1 MKPQVKK
8 CLAALSIIVLMAA
21 HPTVATAQ
29 TASSGSS
36 LRDGVSPPETNE
48 THSIPDTLEGPAV
61 NIEGPFAEW
70 GIPTP
75 PGAEG
80 YEVNQV
86 TQDELNPQGLDEWH
100 PTNDPQSEIVPGQ
113 MRSDKEEV
121 PAGTIKADADQA
133 EIKEAKLTNPDTPTL
148 NARPGCG
155 VYWPAP
161 FEVCGAIKNL
171 YDSLGGPTSFL
182 LLPKSNELTNPDGVG
197 KRSEFVNGFI
207 YWHPRTSAHTVSIP
221 VSRVWHRHGWEN
233 GFLGY
238 PTTSD
243 ISLGNQWYV
252 QHFEGGHVYTHNAL
266 PATQASIQ
274 GAIYDKWQSMGGHN
288 SDLGFPISDE
298 LTTPD
303 GIGRYNVFEGGMI
316 YWTPQHGAHAVS
328 QGVLFSWATQGYER
342 SSYGYPV
349 DDSFINDEGV
359 QEQPFESGTIYA
371 DATTFWQPFSCE
383 TAANRIAMAN
393 LVTGEFDFMCSNRGI
408 SIMSGDSVYFDLP
421 TVADVAANFTRLS
434 LQASNPPSAAECD
447 VYEPSSIS
455 APLRRSDYHISK
467 TIRFCVGEMTGSGAV
482 KWSKDFDWRIDNV
495 LIQRQSA
502 QVRAQV
508 NTLDMPSF
516 TFTVES
522 RLQEDKRFQLDPTLQ
537 TMTNKI
543 TQAGPRYASTA
554 NYLTPTS
561 PGTFF
566 VEVTE
571 LKLSVP
577 SWGYEGQYS
586 GLRFALGRYDC
597 PQYTYYSD
605 LCSFPELVKDQT
617 TIDRP

>member
-8 CLAALSIIVLMAA
+8 HVAALSVAVLMIA
-21 HPTVATAQ
+21 HPTAATAQ

-36 LRDGVSPPETNE
+36 LRDDISPQETTE
-48 THSIPDTLEGPAV
+48 GQPTPDTAEEPAA
-61 NIEGPFAEW
+61 NIEGPFAQW

-80 YEVNQV
+80 YEVNEV
-86 TQDELNPQGLDEWH
+86 SDKDLSPQGLDEWH
-100 PTNDPQSEIVPGQ
+100 PTDDPQSEIIPGQ
-113 MRSDKEEV
+113 MRSDKEEI
-121 PAGTIKADADQA
+121 PADTSKADADRA
-133 EIKEAKLTNPDTPTL
+133 EIKEAKLTNPDAPTL
-148 NARPGCG
+148 NARLGCG

-171 YDSLGGPTSFL
+171 YDSIGGPTSFL

-197 KRSEFVNGFI
+197 RRSEFVNGFI
-207 YWHPRTSAHTVSIP
+207 YWHPRTGAHSVSVP
-221 VSRVWHRHGWEN
+221 VSTVWQRHGWEN

-243 ISLGNQWYV
+243 LSLGNQWYV

-288 SDLGFPISDE
+288 SALGFPISDE
-298 LTTPD
+298 LATPD

-328 QGVLFSWATQGYER
+328 QGVLFSWAAQGYER
-342 SSYGYPV
+342 SPYGYPV
-349 DDSFINDEGV
+349 DDSFVNDEGV
-359 QEQPFESGTIYA
+359 QEQRFENGTIYA
-371 DATTFWQPFSCE
+371 DTNAFWQPFSCAS
-383 TAANRIAMAN
+383 AAKRIALAN
-393 LVTGEFDFMCSNRGI
+393 FVTGQFDFMCSNRGI
-408 SIMSGDSVYFDLP
+408 SITSGENSYFDLP
-421 TVADVAANFTRLS
+421 TLDDVRANLPRFS
-434 LQASNPPSAAECD
+434 LQASNSPSAVECD

-495 LIQRQSA
+495 LIQRQPA
-502 QVRAQV
+502 EVRAQV

-522 RLQEDKRFQLDPTLQ
+522 RLQEDKRFQIDPTRK
-537 TMTNKI
+537 TMTNEI
-543 TQAGPRYASTA
+543 TQAGPRYTSTA
-554 NYLTPTS
+554 KYLTPS
-561 PGTFF
+561 RPGTYF
-566 VEVTE
+566 VEVIG

-577 SWGYEGQYS
+577 SWGYKGQYG
-586 GLRFALGRYDC
+586 GLRFALGRYNC
-597 PQYTYYSD
+597 PQYTHYSD
-605 LCSFPELVKDQT
+605 LCSFPEVVEDQT
-617 TIDRP
+617 TIARP